1 MTHFLRTVAL
11 AVGAVLASLTM
22 PAAPAAIADSGV
34 TVAAG
39 DPAPTVPAGEPAIAA
54 GEPWAAPVASGEPA
68 TVVFPGMEIRQES
81 TLCTLG
87 FVDPILRVGFSAGH
101 CRRGATVTDRNG
113 HVVGVVSGSRDN
125 TPDGS
130 VVRTDEMISDYEA
143 IDLAPDVV
151 IRDVLPGGRQLVS
164 GPIAPL
170 AAGQP
175 ICHFGVVTGETCGT
189 IERMNNGWFTM
200 DNGVVSQKGDSGGP
214 VYVMADNGKAVIVG
228 LFNSTWGRLPAAV
241 SWQATGQQ
249 LREDAGLGGGAVKPV
264 VNAAASVGN

>member
-1 MTHFLRTVAL
+1 MTHLLRTVAV
-11 AVGAVLASLTM
+11 AVGAVLASSSV

-34 TVAAG
+34 PG
-39 DPAPTVPAGEPAIAA
+39 DPGPTIAA
-54 GEPWAAPVASGEPA
+54 GEPWAATAGSTEPA
-68 TVVFPGMEIRQES
+68 TFVFPGMEIRQES

-113 HVVGVVSGSRDN
+113 HVIGVVSGSRDN

-130 VVRTDEMISDYEA
+130 VVRTDEVISDYEA
-143 IDLAPDVV
+143 IDLAADVV
-151 IRDVLPGGRQLVS
+151 IRDFLPGGRQLVN
-164 GPIAPL
+164 GPAAPL

-249 LREDAGLGGGAVKPV
+249 LREDAGLGGAAVRPV
-264 VNAAASVGN
+264 VNAAASASD